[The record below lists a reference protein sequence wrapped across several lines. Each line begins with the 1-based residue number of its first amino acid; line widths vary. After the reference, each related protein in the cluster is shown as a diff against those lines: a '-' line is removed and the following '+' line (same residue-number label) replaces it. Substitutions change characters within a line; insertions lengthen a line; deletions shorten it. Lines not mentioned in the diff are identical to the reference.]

1 MRPISSGDGRRDERD
16 LAGFDHSSPRVNV
29 LEPVSSRRQLYEWPV
44 AANANAAAAAAQ
56 AVPASSEY
64 VSLFDQQVREAEKIK
79 RLQNLSA
86 GLSLPSFSFDMLH

>member
-1 MRPISSGDGRRDERD
+1 M
-16 LAGFDHSSPRVNV
+16 NV

-64 VSLFDQQVREAEKIK
+64 VSLFDRQVREAEEIEAMDTQ
-79 RLQNLSA
+79 LQNLPG
-86 GLSLPSFSFDMLH
+86 GL